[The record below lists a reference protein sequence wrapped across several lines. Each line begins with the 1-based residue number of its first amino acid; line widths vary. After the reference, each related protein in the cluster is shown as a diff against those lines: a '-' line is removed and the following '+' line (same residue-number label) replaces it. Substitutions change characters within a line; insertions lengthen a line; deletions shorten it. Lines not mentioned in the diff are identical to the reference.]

1 MLLDHE
7 QGVAG
12 SIVHGDA
19 YHFVRSLPLNSWNN
33 YMDKVDANIILSPA
47 DSANSWARTRRVSI
61 IYSAVDLAPNKPLTS
76 LTTARADKD

>member
-19 YHFVRSLPLNSWNN
+19 YHFVRSLPLNS
-33 YMDKVDANIILSPA
+33 
-47 DSANSWARTRRVSI
+47 
-61 IYSAVDLAPNKPLTS
+61 
-76 LTTARADKD
+76 